1 MGPRFDKRLAEEMEM
16 EPDIRPPPKA
26 PPAPTINEARMRAE
40 EMDRR
45 RRRQGRSSTFL
56 SDAMGRAAGGV
67 ATRTLMG

>member
-1 MGPRFDKRLAEEMEM
+1 M
-16 EPDIRPPPKA
+16 EPDLKPPPKA
-26 PPAPTINEARMRAE
+26 PPIPTINEARQRAE

-56 SDAMGRAAGGV
+56 SNALGRATGGV